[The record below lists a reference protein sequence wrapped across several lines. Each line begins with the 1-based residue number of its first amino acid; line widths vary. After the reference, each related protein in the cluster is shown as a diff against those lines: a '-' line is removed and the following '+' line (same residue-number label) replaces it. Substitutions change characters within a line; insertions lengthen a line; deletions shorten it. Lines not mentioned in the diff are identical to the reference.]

1 MTPGEVI
8 PPLPDEAAV
17 QTVLGQILA
26 AELGTTLVHEH
37 LLVDIRCNWRPDDD
51 PTIAFRPVT
60 TERLGRIRANPFAC
74 RDNLVVDEPHVLAE
88 ELKRYRDAG
97 GDSIVDATPPGLGRD
112 ARVLEW
118 LAAESG
124 VNIVAGCG
132 FYVEVTHPARLHGW
146 SVEDIAGEMIRD
158 LTEGMDGTGIK
169 AGVIGELGV
178 TRYPMGPAER
188 KVFQA
193 AALAQQEVG
202 CAIIAHSAAGADSP
216 LEVIE
221 VLSDAG
227 AEMSRVVQS
236 HLDDRFRTDLDLYR
250 RAGELGAGFGLDTFG
265 RELYYSMRESWL
277 ASDEERVDALI
288 MLIEAGMTEHVF
300 PAQDI
305 CFKHE
310 LATYGGHGYD
320 HFLRYIVPRL
330 AARGVSG
337 ADLDTL
343 LRKNP
348 ARLLAGPFGAH
359 DCG

>member
-1 MTPGEVI
+1 MTQAEGAA
-8 PPLPDEAAV
+8 PLPGLAIV
-17 QTVLGQILA
+17 QTVLGEIHA
-26 AELGTTLVHEH
+26 ADLGTTLVHEH

-51 PTIAFRPVT
+51 PAIAFLPVT
-60 TERLGRIRANPFAC
+60 MERLDRIRANPFAC
-74 RDNLVVDEPHVLAE
+74 RDNLVIDEPHVLVD
-88 ELKRYRDAG
+88 ELGRYRDAG

-118 LAAESG
+118 LATESG

-132 FYVEVTHPARLHGW
+132 FYVEATHPARLYEW
-146 SVEDIAGEMIRD
+146 SVEDIAAEMIRD
-158 LTEGMDGTGIK
+158 LTEGMDGTDVK

-178 TRYPMGPAER
+178 TGYPMESAER
-188 KVFQA
+188 RVFQA

-221 VLSDAG
+221 VLSAAG
-227 AEMSRVVQS
+227 ADMGKVVQS
-236 HLDDRFRTDLDLYR
+236 HLDDRFRCDLDRYR
-250 RAGELGAGFGLDTFG
+250 RAVEWGAGLGLDTFG

-277 ASDEERVDALI
+277 ASDEERVDALV
-288 MLIEAGMTEHVF
+288 MLIDSGMTDRVF

-310 LATYGGHGYD
+310 LAAYGGHGYD
-320 HFLRYIVPRL
+320 HFLRRILPRL
-330 AARGVSG
+330 EARGVSA

-343 LRKNP
+343 LRNNP
-348 ARLLAGPFGAH
+348 ARLLA
-359 DCG
+359 

>member
-1 MTPGEVI
+1 M
-8 PPLPDEAAV
+8 
-17 QTVLGQILA
+17 
-26 AELGTTLVHEH
+26 
-37 LLVDIRCNWRPDDD
+37 
-51 PTIAFRPVT
+51 
-60 TERLGRIRANPFAC
+60 
-74 RDNLVVDEPHVLAE
+74 
-88 ELKRYRDAG
+88 
-97 GDSIVDATPPGLGRD
+97 
-112 ARVLEW
+112 
-118 LAAESG
+118 
-124 VNIVAGCG
+124 NIVAGCG
-132 FYVEVTHPARLHGW
+132 FYVEATHPARLHRW

-216 LEVIE
+216 LEVID

-227 AEMSRVVQS
+227 ADMSKVVQS
-236 HLDDRFRTDLDLYR
+236 HLDDRFRSDLDRYR
-250 RAGELGAGFGLDTFG
+250 RALESGAGLGLDTFG
-265 RELYYSMRESWL
+265 RELYYAMRKTRL
-277 ASDEERVDALI
+277 PSDEDRMDALF
-288 MLIEAGMTEHVF
+288 MLIESGMADRIF

-330 AARGVSG
+330 EARGVSG

-348 ARLLAGPFGAH
+348 SRLLAGPPVSATAGSTVPSMSDTTDNDILSLVAWVRVEPGGEDAVREALVGFVAPTLEEEGCIDYQLHAVNDDPGLFYFVEYWRSEEDLERHIASPHIRDGGAAVRH
-359 DCG
+359 LIQESGERRMTRIA

>member
-1 MTPGEVI
+1 MKPAGESPARPEQARVR
-8 PPLPDEAAV
+8 
-17 QTVLGQILA
+17 TVLGEIPV

-37 LLVDIRCNWRPDDD
+37 LLVDIRCNWRPDDE
-51 PTIAFRPVT
+51 PTIAYLPVT

-74 RDNLVVDEPHVLAE
+74 RDNLVVDEPSVLAE

-118 LAAESG
+118 LATESG
-124 VNIVAGCG
+124 VNIIAGCG
-132 FYVEVTHPARLHGW
+132 FYVEATHPARLHQW
-146 SVEDIAGEMIRD
+146 SVEDIAAEMIRD

-178 TRYPMGPAER
+178 TRSPMRPAER
-188 KVFQA
+188 QVLRA
-193 AALAQQEVG
+193 AALAQREVG

-227 AEMSRVVQS
+227 ADMSRVVQS
-236 HLDDRFRTDLDLYR
+236 HLDDRFRSDLDRYR
-250 RAGELGAGFGLDTFG
+250 QAGDSGAGFGLDTFG
-265 RELYYSMRESWL
+265 RELYYSMRKAWL
-277 ASDEERVDALI
+277 ASDEERIDAVL
-288 MLIEAGMTEHVF
+288 MLMGAGMTDRVF

-320 HFLRYIVPRL
+320 HFLRHIVPRL
-330 AARGVSG
+330 VSRGVSD

-348 ARLLAGPFGAH
+348 ARLLAGPPDVHGS
-359 DCG
+359 G

>member
-1 MTPGEVI
+1 MIPALGNP
-8 PPLPDEAAV
+8 PPLEQARV
-17 QTVLGQILA
+17 RTVLGEIPA

-51 PTIAFRPVT
+51 PAIAFRPVT
-60 TERLGRIRANPFAC
+60 PERLGRVRASPFAC

-88 ELKRYRDAG
+88 ELKRYRAAG
-97 GDSIVDATPPGLGRD
+97 GHTIVDATPPGLGRD

-132 FYVEVTHPARLHGW
+132 FYVEATHPAGLHRW
-146 SVEDIAGEMIRD
+146 PVEDIAAEMIRD
-158 LTEGMDGTGIK
+158 LTEGMDGTGIR
-169 AGVIGELGV
+169 AGVIGEMGV
-178 TRYPMGPAER
+178 TGYPMEPAER
-188 KVFQA
+188 KVLRA
-193 AALAQQEVG
+193 AAMAQQEVG
-202 CAIIAHSAAGADSP
+202 CAIIAHSAAGPDSP

-221 VLSDAG
+221 VLSVAG
-227 AEMSRVVQS
+227 ADMSKVVQS
-236 HLDDRFRTDLDLYR
+236 HLDDRFRSDIDRYR
-250 RAGELGAGFGLDTFG
+250 RAVEVGAGLGLDTFG
-265 RELYYSMRESWL
+265 RELYYAMRKTWL
-277 ASDEERVDALI
+277 PSDEDRMDALV
-288 MLIEAGMTEHVF
+288 MLIESGMADRVF

-310 LATYGGHGYD
+310 LAAYGGHGYD

-330 AARGVSG
+330 EARGVSE

-348 ARLLAGPFGAH
+348 ARLLAGHSSAH
-359 DCG
+359 RSG